1 MEDRTLQLLTEEE
14 LEIHRRFERCSTI
27 EEIRQLEEDIDMSI
41 EEFKEKY
48 GLIDIKDL
56 KGKYGF

>member
-1 MEDRTLQLLTEEE
+1 MERETKILDED
-14 LEIHRRFERCSTI
+14 I
-27 EEIRQLEEDIDMSI
+27 ENIQYDNIDMSI

-48 GLIDIKDL
+48 DLIDIKDL